1 MISEAKDGKALMSL
15 QVDDKLV
22 VCSKV
27 VSLVFCFHILPELFV
42 HSRGRMGR
50 ICAYACK

>member
-1 MISEAKDGKALMSL
+1 MISEAKDGKALMSM

-27 VSLVFCFHILPELFV
+27 VSVVFCFHISPELFG
-42 HSRGRMGR
+42 HSRRRMGR
-50 ICAYACK
+50 ICAYVCK